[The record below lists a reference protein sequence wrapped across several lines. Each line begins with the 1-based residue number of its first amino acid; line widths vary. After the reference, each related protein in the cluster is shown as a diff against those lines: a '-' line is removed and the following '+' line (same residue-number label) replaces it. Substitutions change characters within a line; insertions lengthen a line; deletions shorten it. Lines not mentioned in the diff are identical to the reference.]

1 MRALNTTM
9 AGNFAKKEHAF
20 KTFNNDLKADK
31 FPAVLLLYGCEDYLV
46 DWAANSLVKR
56 FVNQG
61 ALSLDYVKLGDDGQG
76 ADAVL
81 EACNTFSIF
90 SERRVVWAK
99 DFPALKSANPK
110 GFTISDREK
119 LIEYVKNPNEG
130 TLLIFSAETLEEKS
144 EFVKELK
151 KLCKIYEF
159 DKLDY
164 GTLAGFAEKRF
175 KAAGV
180 QISRDTLRYL
190 IDETGYFNKETEYR
204 IFNLENDIKKVI
216 AHGDGVAVREE
227 DISATLN
234 GDMDTFVFNFLDA
247 VSNNMKEQAFG
258 LLHNILAS
266 GSDVFSIVGLLV
278 NHFELILEVK
288 EFKQDGM
295 NLAAI
300 TGTMKMHE
308 FRIKKA
314 MAFADKFTVEKLK
327 SVLSQLYEIDR
338 NIKTGALEQNLA
350 LELLVGRI

>member
-1 MRALNTTM
+1 M
-9 AGNFAKKEHAF
+9 AGSFGKKEHAF
-20 KTFNNDLKADK
+20 KTFNNDLKADN
-31 FPAVLLLYGCEDYLV
+31 FPAVLLMHGCEDYLV
-46 DWAANSLVKR
+46 DWATGSLVRR
-56 FVNQG
+56 FVNPG
-61 ALSLDYVKLGDDGQG
+61 ALSLDYVKLGDELQG

-99 DFPALKSANPK
+99 DFPALKSASPK
-110 GFTISDREK
+110 GFTASDRDK
-119 LIEYVKNPNEG
+119 IIEYIKNPNEG
-130 TLLIFSAETLEEKS
+130 TLLILSAETLEEKS
-144 EFVKELK
+144 ELVKELK
-151 KLCKIYEF
+151 KTCRTYEF

-164 GTLAGFAEKRF
+164 STLAGFAEKRF

-180 QISRDTLRYL
+180 QISRDTLRYM

-204 IFNLENDIKKVI
+204 IFNLENDIKKII
-216 AHGDGVAVREE
+216 AHSDGNIIREE
-227 DISATLN
+227 DVSATLN

-295 NLAAI
+295 NLTAI
-300 TGTMKMHE
+300 TGAMKMHE

-327 SVLSQLYEIDR
+327 SILSQLYEIDR